1 MFGDSNSQAPPKPG
15 APTIP
20 EGEVSMFQHFTGLL
34 ISALAVHLGTSKE
47 VKNYKEKN
55 QGTGSAIKRFYI
67 SNSTVTKKQKQ
78 NKKNPMSALLICQP
92 RPVLSWDQAQMVIT
106 SGVGGGGR

>member
-1 MFGDSNSQAPPKPG
+1 
-15 APTIP
+15 
-20 EGEVSMFQHFTGLL
+20 MFQHFTGLL

-67 SNSTVTKKQKQ
+67 SNSTVTKKQTN
-78 NKKNPMSALLICQP
+78 NKKTLCQP
-92 RPVLSWDQAQMVIT
+92 CSFANLGPCYLGTRPKILISNGHYFWRW
-106 SGVGGGGR
+106 GGGGGENSLHQH